1 MTAARLHDPGAFQGS
16 LAIRVLESE
25 LLARNP
31 LGDPTAREVSVWS
44 PPGASAGLPALLV
57 LAGFTGRGQK
67 YLDTHPWH
75 PGLALRIDRAFAEG
89 RFPACHVVFPDCFT
103 ALGGSQY
110 LDSSAVG
117 PYQSHLLDEL
127 LPFVKEHWGVSAV
140 GVVGKSSGGFGA
152 LRLAMARPGAFRV
165 AGSLSGDLGF
175 DLAYGGELMAACRGL
190 VPHGGDAAR
199 FLEEFRREPSLS
211 GDGHAVIDVLAMSAC
226 YAPDPSQSL
235 GFELPMDPHTGERTR
250 GWERWLENDPLRRLE
265 AEGGGEGLRSLEL
278 LDLRAGT
285 QDEFHLQFGLR
296 RFVRRL
302 AELGIPHSHAEFEG
316 GHFGTDGELLDQART
331 LAERL
336 CGGAAGEPRD
346 GA

>member
-1 MTAARLHDPGAFQGS
+1 MTAARPHDPGAFQGQ
-16 LAIRVLESE
+16 LTVRVLESE
-25 LLARNP
+25 RLVGNP
-31 LGDPTAREVSVWS
+31 LGDPAAREVSVWS
-44 PPGASAGLPALLV
+44 PPRAADGLPALLV

-75 PGLALRIDRAFAEG
+75 PGLALRIDRAHAQG

-110 LDSSAVG
+110 LDSPAVG

-127 LPFVKEHWGVSAV
+127 LPFVTEHWGAASF
-140 GVVGKSSGGFGA
+140 GVCGKSSGGFGA

-190 VPHGGDAAR
+190 VPYGGDAAR
-199 FLEEFRREPSLS
+199 FLEAFREEPSLS

-226 YAPDPSQSL
+226 YAPDASEPL
-235 GFELPMDPHTGERTR
+235 GFQLPMDPHTGERTT
-250 GWERWLENDPLRRLE
+250 GWERWLENDPLNRLDR
-265 AEGGGEGLRSLEL
+265 EGDALRALEQ

-285 QDEFHLQFGLR
+285 RDEFHLQFGLR

-302 AELGIPHSHAEFEG
+302 EELGIPHAHQEFEG
-316 GHFGTDGELLDQART
+316 GHFGTDGELLA
-331 LAERL
+331 LATALAGRL
-336 CGGAAGEPRD
+336 AGD
-346 GA
+346 A